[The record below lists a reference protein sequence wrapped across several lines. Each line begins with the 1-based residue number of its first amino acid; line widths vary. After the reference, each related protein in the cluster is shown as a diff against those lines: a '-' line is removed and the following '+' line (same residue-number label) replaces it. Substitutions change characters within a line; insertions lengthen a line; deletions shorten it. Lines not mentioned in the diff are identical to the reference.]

1 MEGRGPPAA
10 IAQGLNGGYGRLEVM
25 CDRCETLASLHWT
38 PSATAGNADLEVR
51 GGTEMPIVPDDAV
64 LHMMI
69 WPTQE
74 RKDRTLRR
82 SGSSRMMMGEF

>member
-64 LHMMI
+64 LHMI

>member
-1 MEGRGPPAA
+1 MVQLSFRISDGPW
-10 IAQGLNGGYGRLEVM
+10 GGGYGRLEVM

-38 PSATAGNADLEVR
+38 PSDSGKRRSESS
-51 GGTEMPIVPDDAV
+51 GGTEMPVVPDDAV
-64 LHMMI
+64 LHMI
-69 WPTQE
+69 WPTQD